1 MGVVGLETAFPVVYT
16 DLVKKGVI
24 TLSDVVRLM
33 ATNPRER
40 FGMKSEPESYS
51 LWDLSAEYTV
61 DPADFAS
68 KGKSTPFEGKKVFGR
83 CLLTVKNGKAVYIAP
98 EIKA

>member
-1 MGVVGLETAFPVVYT
+1 MWQTNAS
-16 DLVKKGVI
+16 I
-24 TLSDVVRLM
+24 M
-33 ATNPRER
+33 ATVLQLALVDE
-40 FGMKSEPESYS
+40 GLASCWVHVGDYLTLKDEPESYS

-68 KGKSTPFEGKKVFGR
+68 KGKATPFEGKRVFGR

-98 EIKA
+98 EIKS